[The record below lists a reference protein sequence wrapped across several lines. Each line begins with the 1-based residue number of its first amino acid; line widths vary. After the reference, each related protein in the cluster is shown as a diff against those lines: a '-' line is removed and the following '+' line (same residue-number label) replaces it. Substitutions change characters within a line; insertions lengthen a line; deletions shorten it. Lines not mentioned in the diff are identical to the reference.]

1 MIFIQ
6 FQNNL
11 IQKLSHMKYHCQ
23 LINLGYFRGP
33 LHHRG
38 SWMDAETEYDDM
50 SMKTDIILTRFSGA
64 FVTLRFD
71 GASCSETLLGFTS
84 NWAYKPTNAFHAD
97 SPGVYIIE
105 KKHGQNWWNFEAID
119 GSVVKRLRQSILNSF
134 VVSNSPVYIV
144 FCEPGT
150 IHCRKQICLNYYNSL
165 IRRWY
170 LQSS

>member
-38 SWMDAETEYDDM
+38 SWMDAETEYDDL

-71 GASCSETLLGFTS
+71 GASYSETFLGLTS
-84 NWAYKPTNAFHAD
+84 NWAYKPTNAFQAD
-97 SPGVYIIE
+97 SPGVYTIE
-105 KKHGQNWWNFEAID
+105 KKHGRCWWNLIKPWTYWWVRSQWYKINKIKQFRCNQFLGIY
-119 GSVVKRLRQSILNSF
+119 SF
-134 VVSNSPVYIV
+134 
-144 FCEPGT
+144 
-150 IHCRKQICLNYYNSL
+150 L
-165 IRRWY
+165 
-170 LQSS
+170 